1 MVAYH
6 EAGHAILRRLIPN
19 ADPPHKVTIVSRGMA
34 LGYVMGAP
42 PEDRYTRTRSELLA
56 EISVGMGGRAAE
68 ALIFG
73 EITTGAS
80 NDFEQASGMARR
92 MVTNFGMS
100 EKLGLVTLGRS
111 GGPVFLG
118 RDMIDSRNYSEE
130 IAYQIDQEVRRITDE
145 CYTVAHQT
153 IEANREKL
161 HRVAKAL
168 LDRETLFAEEL
179 DDVMAGKVVAL
190 DPLRPTSA
198 EAGTEAAAAPGAPSA
213 PAPSATGLS
222 DIA

>member
-1 MVAYH
+1 
-6 EAGHAILRRLIPN
+6 
-19 ADPPHKVTIVSRGMA
+19 MA

-56 EISVGMGGRAAE
+56 EVSVAMGGRVAE
-68 ALIFG
+68 DLVFG

-80 NDFEQASGMARR
+80 NDFEQATNMVRR

-100 EKLGLVTLGRS
+100 DKLGPVTLGRQ

-130 IAYQIDQEVRRITDE
+130 IAYQIDQEVRRIIDE
-145 CYTVAHQT
+145 CYKTARET
-153 IEANREKL
+153 IDTHRDKL
-161 HRVAKAL
+161 QRLAKAL
-168 LDRETLFAEEL
+168 IERETLYAEEL

-190 DPLRPTSA
+190 DPSRAAAGTTEPTAGAPA
-198 EAGTEAAAAPGAPSA
+198 EAAAPSA
-213 PAPSATGLS
+213 PPAPAPPPSA
-222 DIA
+222 